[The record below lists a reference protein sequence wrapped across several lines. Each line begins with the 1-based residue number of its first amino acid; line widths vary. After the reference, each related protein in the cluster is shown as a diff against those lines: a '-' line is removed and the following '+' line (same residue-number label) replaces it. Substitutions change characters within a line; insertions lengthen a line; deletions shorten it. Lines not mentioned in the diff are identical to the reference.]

1 MLIHA
6 LQAECFHFNDTL
18 FQPNTKTNTEREDE
32 DDDDD
37 SKSGEDENIDILTNE
52 GQEGWME
59 KLLKEVREHLTM
71 FL

>member
-1 MLIHA
+1 M
-6 LQAECFHFNDTL
+6 QAECFHFNDTL
-18 FQPNTKTNTEREDE
+18 FQTNTETNTEREDE

-37 SKSGEDENIDILTNE
+37 DSTSGEDENIDNLKKE

-59 KLLKEVREHLTM
+59 KQLKEVREHLTM